1 MRLKFREYIAFFS
14 LILLILGIFFILI
27 SLLFSGIN
35 FSRTDE
41 IKNMNYGL
49 NYVQSIIMINNILNF
64 TQYFILFLVSPL
76 LIIIDLVNT
85 VYNIYISIQIRG
97 VSDTISL
104 LWSHAL
110 FEIPN
115 MLLYMCLSFK
125 SLRVLLISKKFNS
138 LIEFWKENKRL
149 YFLSILLI
157 IVASFIEG
165 MVS

>member
-1 MRLKFREYIAFFS
+1 MRLKFREYIAFS
-14 LILLILGIFFILI
+14 LILLILGISFFILI

-49 NYVQSIIMINNILNF
+49 NYVQSIMINNILNF